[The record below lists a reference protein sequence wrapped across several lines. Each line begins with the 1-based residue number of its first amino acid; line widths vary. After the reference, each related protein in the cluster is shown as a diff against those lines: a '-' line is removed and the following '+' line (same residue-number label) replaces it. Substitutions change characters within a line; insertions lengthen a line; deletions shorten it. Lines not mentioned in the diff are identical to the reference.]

1 MSEIG
6 ARMTLLAAVVA
17 LGLAAAGPARAEPQ
31 VASVSEPR
39 VRLEAGGRPVTLT
52 LQGTDLDQLQS
63 AAVVLGAQPAPGLT
77 AQLGPPAKTSRTV
90 TLRALASAK
99 PGKDYKLQLAGAK
112 APLTPTVALEVAA
125 PPAPAPK
132 LVAPAPA
139 VPKVEA
145 PKLVAPAPAVPKVEA
160 PRLVAPAPT
169 APKVEAPKLVAPA
182 PTAPKVEAPKLVAPA
197 PTAPKVEAPKLV
209 APAPTAPPKVEP
221 PPAAPA
227 AVAPKLAAPAPA
239 PAAKVEAPKATRVA
253 PSLTAALQPEPRVAS
268 VTPPAV
274 RVQAGGA
281 AVVLTL
287 IGQELDRLQSAS
299 VLRGSQAATGVTA
312 RLGPPAKTSRTVT
325 LTAQASAVPGR
336 DYRVQ
341 ASGGRQPLL
350 LATSVEVYWPVT
362 LARPL
367 LLLPAAPV
375 LARVEPTADGYALV
389 GKGFGTNRSRLQ
401 VFEGSTQVGT
411 LVSLAD
417 DRIVVRS
424 RPSGVV
430 QHRVVVGGLPSATV
444 VFTHRTAPAVVGSV
458 GVSSSE
464 LAKILQSPK
473 VRALAAAPTPPGV
486 PTLRPG
492 AAGPTGARPAA
503 GSPGPTGG
511 VSGGA
516 ARGSGGAAGS
526 TGAAGGASGGASGLS
541 GPSGPAGAGSGAP
554 SGAPAS
560 RGAGRSGASFRPRSQ
575 TTGELTMSGIGR

>member
-139 VPKVEA
+139 VPKVE
-145 PKLVAPAPAVPKVEA
+145 VPK
-160 PRLVAPAPT
+160 LVAPAPT

-197 PTAPKVEAPKLV
+197 PTAPKVEP
-209 APAPTAPPKVEP
+209 
-221 PPAAPA
+221 
-227 AVAPKLAAPAPA
+227 PKLAAPAPA

-274 RVQAGGA
+274 RMQAGGA

-287 IGQELDRLQSAS
+287 IGQELDRLRSAS

>member
-209 APAPTAPPKVEP
+209 APAPTAPP
-221 PPAAPA
+221 
-227 AVAPKLAAPAPA
+227 
-239 PAAKVEAPKATRVA
+239 KVEAPKATRVA

>member
-139 VPKVEA
+139 VPKVE
-145 PKLVAPAPAVPKVEA
+145 VPK
-160 PRLVAPAPT
+160 LVAPAPT

-197 PTAPKVEAPKLV
+197 PTAPKVEP
-209 APAPTAPPKVEP
+209 
-221 PPAAPA
+221 
-227 AVAPKLAAPAPA
+227 PKLAAPAPA

-274 RVQAGGA
+274 RMQAGGA

-287 IGQELDRLQSAS
+287 IGQELDRLRSAS

-473 VRALAAAPTPPGV
+473 VRALAAAPTPPGA
-486 PTLRPG
+486 PPLRPG

>member
-1 MSEIG
+1 M
-6 ARMTLLAAVVA
+6 
-17 LGLAAAGPARAEPQ
+17 
-31 VASVSEPR
+31 
-39 VRLEAGGRPVTLT
+39 
-52 LQGTDLDQLQS
+52 
-63 AAVVLGAQPAPGLT
+63 
-77 AQLGPPAKTSRTV
+77 
-90 TLRALASAK
+90 
-99 PGKDYKLQLAGAK
+99 
-112 APLTPTVALEVAA
+112 
-125 PPAPAPK
+125 
-132 LVAPAPA
+132 
-139 VPKVEA
+139 
-145 PKLVAPAPAVPKVEA
+145 
-160 PRLVAPAPT
+160 
-169 APKVEAPKLVAPA
+169 
-182 PTAPKVEAPKLVAPA
+182 
-197 PTAPKVEAPKLV
+197 
-209 APAPTAPPKVEP
+209 
-221 PPAAPA
+221 
-227 AVAPKLAAPAPA
+227 
-239 PAAKVEAPKATRVA
+239 
-253 PSLTAALQPEPRVAS
+253 
-268 VTPPAV
+268 
-274 RVQAGGA
+274 
-281 AVVLTL
+281 
-287 IGQELDRLQSAS
+287 
-299 VLRGSQAATGVTA
+299 
-312 RLGPPAKTSRTVT
+312 
-325 LTAQASAVPGR
+325 
-336 DYRVQ
+336 
-341 ASGGRQPLL
+341 
-350 LATSVEVYWPVT
+350 T

-367 LLLPAAPV
+367 LLLSAAPV

>member
-139 VPKVEA
+139 VPKVE
-145 PKLVAPAPAVPKVEA
+145 VPK
-160 PRLVAPAPT
+160 LVAPAPT

-197 PTAPKVEAPKLV
+197 PTAPKVEP
-209 APAPTAPPKVEP
+209 
-221 PPAAPA
+221 
-227 AVAPKLAAPAPA
+227 PKLAAPAPA
-239 PAAKVEAPKATRVA
+239 PAAKVEAPKATRGA

-274 RVQAGGA
+274 RMQAGGA

-287 IGQELDRLQSAS
+287 IGQELDRLRSAS